1 LLHNI
6 CGRQISRITV
16 LCEKTRRE
24 ESVER
29 TDSNDDGVAGPVP
42 ESARSADE
50 TTSSDATLDP
60 RVARED
66 VDNAGTN
73 GLPANDPA
81 AGEER
86 KRAYERGA
94 ILVSRID

>member
-1 LLHNI
+1 M
-6 CGRQISRITV
+6 
-16 LCEKTRRE
+16 
-24 ESVER
+24 ER
-29 TDSNDDGVAGPVP
+29 TDNNGDGVEGILA

-60 RVARED
+60 AVAREEPTRS
-66 VDNAGTN
+66 GTA
-73 GLPANDPA
+73 GLPADDPD

-86 KRAYERGA
+86 KKAYARGA